1 MCVFHTAIKKIN
13 CRIFDNCVRL
23 IHILRRLPLP
33 CYTPCLVEQAQISTR
48 HDAQSRATL
57 SRNPQERPRS
67 VSCRCA
73 PHTILRKPIGFFP
86 FPAFDD
92 VLSLPSCDLTFRSQL
107 DIHRRLRLG
116 TGFFLRRFFFLLWLQ
131 CIEIKI
137 LIVFTQRSSTNNFTF
152 IYLPLLAGSLFSRS
166 GFAGRD
172 KLKFEKRDIP
182 GMNRWMMVDLA
193 RTGWN
198 FSSKI
203 CLVICKSVSRV
214 KCLQLDCLFR
224 GNDRRRFDDRANF
237 LPCM

>member
-1 MCVFHTAIKKIN
+1 MCISHCNKKKSIAEFSITVSDLY
-13 CRIFDNCVRL
+13 IFCVGYPYHV
-23 IHILRRLPLP
+23 IHHASLNKPKSPRAM
-33 CYTPCLVEQAQISTR
+33 TPNREQHFPET
-48 HDAQSRATL
+48 
-57 SRNPQERPRS
+57 
-67 VSCRCA
+67 
-73 PHTILRKPIGFFP
+73 LRKDPAASAAGALPIP
-86 FPAFDD
+86 FCGNRLDF
-92 VLSLPSCDLTFRSQL
+92 SHFRHLTMCYRCQAVIWRFVPNLTSTVVFGL
-107 DIHRRLRLG
+107 ALASSFAG
-116 TGFFLRRFFFLLWLQ
+116 FFFLLWLQ

-182 GMNRWMMVDLA
+182 GMDRWMMVDLA